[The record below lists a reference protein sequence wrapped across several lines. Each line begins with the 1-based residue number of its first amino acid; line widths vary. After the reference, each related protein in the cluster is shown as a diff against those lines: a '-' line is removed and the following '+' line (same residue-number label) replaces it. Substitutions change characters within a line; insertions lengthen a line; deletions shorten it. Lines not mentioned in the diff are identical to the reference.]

1 MPSQPELILGTAGH
15 IDHGKTALVRALTG
29 IDTDTLGEEK
39 RRGISIDLGFA
50 HLDLDGQRLGIVDV
64 PGHERFIKNMLAG
77 AGGIDLAL
85 LVVAAD
91 DSVMPQTREH
101 LMILQLLGV
110 TRGVIALTKLDLAE
124 ASWIDLVEQEVR
136 ELTSGTFLENA
147 PIIRTSTV
155 TGAGLDDL
163 RSALAGVC
171 ETVDRAPEPAHG
183 VPFRLAVDRSFVLP
197 GLGTVVT
204 GTVRSGRVAVGDELD
219 WLPVGRTV
227 RVRGIHSHGA
237 GTETA
242 TRGQRAA
249 LNIPAAHHTE
259 IIRGHEV
266 ASPGYLVPATLL
278 TVRLNVLAT
287 SPWPLKHRGRVRLYL
302 GTSEI
307 MAGVSL
313 LGPKMLEPGETCV
326 AQLYCAEPVV
336 AVCRQP
342 FVIRAE
348 SPLWTIGGGSVL
360 QPVANR
366 FSRRDEHAVRRLE
379 PLESDDEYVRAAA
392 AVYFNAARP
401 LTGYDLCRDACVS
414 PLRAGPVLARLD
426 EQGITFVL
434 GSGASARRL
443 HRDVYAELRDAVV
456 DALRRFH
463 HESPLMTAMPVV
475 TLAQRLHYL
484 DRAAVLGVVRRLL
497 GENVLTGND
506 QAVAMADF
514 APVLTQ
520 AQQRLHG
527 AIVGAFEA
535 AGLTPPAV
543 AELSRDLDVA
553 EELLRPIIELC
564 VDQGHLARLGDGMF
578 LHCDQEALA
587 RRRLEPEL
595 RASGGLAMSEIKSVL
610 GVSRKYAVPICEYL
624 DRIGFT
630 RRVDDR
636 RVLA

>member
-1 MPSQPELILGTAGH
+1 MSQRELILGTAGH

-29 IDTDTLGEEK
+29 IDTDRLREEK
-39 RRGISIDLGFA
+39 QRGISIDLGFA
-50 HLDLDGQRLGIVDV
+50 HLDLDGHRLGIVDV
-64 PGHERFIKNMLAG
+64 PGHERFIRNMLAG
-77 AGGIDLAL
+77 ASGIDLAL

-204 GTVRSGRVAVGDELD
+204 GTVRSGRVTVGDDLD

-237 GTETA
+237 GAQTA
-242 TRGQRAA
+242 SRGQRAA

-266 ASPGYLVPATLL
+266 ASPGYLAPSTLL
-278 TVRLNVLAT
+278 TVRLNLLAT

-307 MAGVSL
+307 MAGVAL
-313 LGPKMLEPGETCV
+313 LDRRVLEPGDSCL
-326 AQLYCAEPVV
+326 AQLYCAAPVV

-360 QPVANR
+360 QPVAGR
-366 FSRRDEHAVRRLE
+366 FSRRDDDAVRRLE
-379 PLESDDEYVRAAA
+379 PLESDREHVRAAG
-392 AVYFNAARP
+392 AVYFNGARP
-401 LTGYDLCRDACVS
+401 LTAYDLCREAGVS
-414 PLRAGPVLARLD
+414 PDRAESVLRRLD
-426 EQGITFVL
+426 EQGITQVL
-434 GSGASARRL
+434 GHGASARRL

-456 DALRRFH
+456 EALRRFH
-463 HESPLMTAMPVV
+463 DGSPLETAMPVV

-484 DRAAVLGVVRRLL
+484 DRAAVLGIVARLR
-497 GENVLTGND
+497 GEKVLTGSD
-506 QAVAMADF
+506 QNVALADF

-527 AIVGAFEA
+527 AIVSAFET

-543 AELSRDLDVA
+543 AELSRNLDVA
-553 EELLRPIIELC
+553 EEQLRPIIELC
-564 VDQGHLARLGDGMF
+564 VNQGHLARLGEGMF
-578 LHCDQEALA
+578 LHRDQEALV
-587 RRRLEPEL
+587 RRRLEDEL
-595 RASGGLAMSEIKSVL
+595 RSGDGMTMSEIKSVL

-630 RRVDDR
+630 RRVNDR